1 MIYKAILKS
10 IEAKESWDNNGDKWT
25 KYIFTF
31 DNGHA
36 PFVFR
41 TDELNY
47 KKGSELEYDL
57 DKNNNKARILTK
69 NPKENQTE
77 VSYTTTKDDVQK
89 YIIRQSSM
97 NRATDLYQGQLFD
110 WEKQEN
116 RNKLI
121 KLAREIEKYVHN
133 G

>member
-57 DKNNNKARILTK
+57 DKNNNKARILQKTLKKIKQRFHIQLQKMMYK
-69 NPKENQTE
+69 NILLDK
-77 VSYTTTKDDVQK
+77 VV
-89 YIIRQSSM
+89 
-97 NRATDLYQGQLFD
+97 
-110 WEKQEN
+110 
-116 RNKLI
+116 
-121 KLAREIEKYVHN
+121 
-133 G
+133 